1 MQGILSRF
9 RCWRHG
15 KGFGIHSPFAYA
27 LITEV
32 LRQRHPYYGYA
43 DISPDQR
50 IRLLFRLVTHFRP
63 EGVLIVSSQPRLL
76 QGAVQRAS
84 SRVRIGASDADFIVA
99 DAADCTPDA
108 LAALLHPGVKMLV
121 LNALPGTSALLS
133 SRMPCGM
140 LFDNRRGTLFAAVLP
155 HLPRQTFEVRF

>member
-15 KGFGIHSPFAYA
+15 RGFGIHSPFAYT

-32 LRQRHPYYGYA
+32 LRQRYPYYGYA
-43 DISPDQR
+43 DISPDRR

-63 EGVLIVSSQPRLL
+63 KSVMIVSSQPRLL
-76 QGAVQRAS
+76 EGAVRRAS
-84 SRVRIGASDADFIVA
+84 SRTVIGAPDADFVVA
-99 DAADCTPDA
+99 DAADCTPDTLGA
-108 LAALLHPGVKMLV
+108 LVVTGVRMLI
-121 LNALPGTSALLS
+121 LNALPETAALISAA
-133 SRMPCGM
+133 MPCGM

-155 HLPRQTFEVRF
+155 YLPRQTFEVRF